1 LLQYH
6 FVQALLRK
14 MPDQTPLTLHQVT
27 DTVAYVESLDFDAKL
42 KRFDRIFEV
51 QPAVLGAVVQLK
63 ALGVDS
69 ATQDHAFHVLLVLFE
84 CFTRNVP
91 NLPRISEEMVQKAL
105 DNNVAMVEFFNE
117 ERRPEA
123 ERLQRLGIE
132 NYPDQ
137 NVLAFVAGYLDEQG
151 LTRQSR
157 ENVLVVHVCK
167 SIMDAF
173 FEARQIA
180 GQVAR

>member
-1 LLQYH
+1 
-6 FVQALLRK
+6 
-14 MPDQTPLTLHQVT
+14 MPDQTPLTLQQVA
-27 DTVAYVESLDFDAKL
+27 DAVAYVEGLDFDVKL
-42 KRFDRIFEV
+42 ERFDRIFEA

-63 ALGVDS
+63 ILGVDS
-69 ATQDHAFHVLLVLFE
+69 ATQDHAFHVLLVLCE

-105 DNNVAMVEFFNE
+105 DNNVAMVEFFDK

-123 ERLQRLGIE
+123 ARLQRLGIE
-132 NYPDQ
+132 KHPEQ

-151 LTRQSR
+151 LTRPSR
-157 ENVLVVHVCK
+157 ENELVVHICK

-173 FEARQIA
+173 VEAKQMA
-180 GQVAR
+180 